1 MQILTIDNP
10 NFEKPSRNQSNK
22 TKVKIKID
30 FFKYLTNKTL
40 LRVCSHCSGTAKMF
54 EHRNSSKSKEKNRN
68 FFQILTKVCDLG

>member
-1 MQILTIDNP
+1 MQILTIDNQ

-40 LRVCSHCSGTAKMF
+40 FRICSVTSKMF
-54 EHRNSSKSKEKNRN
+54 EHRNSSKWKEKNRN
-68 FFQILTKVCDLG
+68 FFSNIDQGHIRL